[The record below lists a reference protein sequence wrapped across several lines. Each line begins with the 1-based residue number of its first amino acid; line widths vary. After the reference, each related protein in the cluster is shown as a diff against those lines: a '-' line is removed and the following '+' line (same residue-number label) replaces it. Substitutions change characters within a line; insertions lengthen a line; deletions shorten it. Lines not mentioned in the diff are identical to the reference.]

1 MQQTLREWSRRSAFL
16 KISFYL
22 IEDFIR
28 GLKLSLGKLGTESGA
43 AHAKFSEEESMI
55 YIENIIHSY
64 KTNGNIEKFSG
75 TVAELGP
82 GDNAGVAM
90 LMRGEGC
97 TQIDLVDRYYSDRNT
112 EQQSKI
118 YQHIADKYDL
128 NHLKTTDSWDEQKI
142 AGINWKI
149 GQAAEDYFRQ
159 CADRNEPVYD
169 FIVSCAVLE
178 HLYDPLDCLQ
188 QMVGCLKSGGK
199 ILQIVDLRDHNMFT
213 PVKHELF
220 FLQIPSF
227 IYPLTGKNSGRP
239 NRILIHRYREVLE
252 SMKQAGLIDYSILV
266 GSLADV
272 GKIEPPQK
280 FQDIDPE
287 KQRQTIEFVEQHRH
301 KFAQEFKHVDSQDLA
316 VSGIFIDIIK
326 K

>member
-1 MQQTLREWSRRSAFL
+1 MQQTLKSQVKRFPFI
-16 KISFYL
+16 KISAY
-22 IEDFIR
+22 IVEDFIK
-28 GLKLSLGKLGTESGA
+28 GLKLSVGKISSESGS
-43 AHAKFSEEESMI
+43 AHANYSEEESLT
-55 YIENIIHSY
+55 YIESALQSY

-97 TQIDLVDRYYSDRNT
+97 TQIDLVDRYYSNRNL
-112 EQQSKI
+112 QQQGKI
-118 YQHIADKYDL
+118 YQQIANKYDL

-149 GQAAEDYFRQ
+149 GVAAEDYFRD
-159 CADRNEPVYD
+159 CAERNSPVYD

-188 QMVGCLKSGGK
+188 QMVACLKPGGQ

-213 PVKHELF
+213 PLKHELF
-220 FLQIPSF
+220 FLQVPSF
-227 IYPLTGKNSGRP
+227 IYSLTGKNSGRP
-239 NRILIHRYREVLE
+239 NRILVHRYRDVLE
-252 SMKQAGLIDYSILV
+252 SMKQEGLIDYSILI
-266 GSLADV
+266 GRLADV
-272 GKIEPPQK
+272 GKINPPQK
-280 FQDIDPE
+280 FEDIDSD
-287 KQRQTIEFVEQHRH
+287 KQRQAINFVEKHRH
-301 KFAQEFKHVDSQDLA
+301 KFAKEFDHVDSQDLA
-316 VSGIFIDIIK
+316 VSGIFLNLIK